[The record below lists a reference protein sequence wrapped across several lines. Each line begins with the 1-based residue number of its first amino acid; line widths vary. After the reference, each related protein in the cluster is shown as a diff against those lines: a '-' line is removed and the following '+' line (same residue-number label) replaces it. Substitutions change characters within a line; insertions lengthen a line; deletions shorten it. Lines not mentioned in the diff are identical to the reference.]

1 MDDNKIQITLHMLI
15 KPINQNERLWQELIN
30 YANNCDWEAWE
41 ILAQKM
47 KENIFLGWEKI
58 FVAID
63 DEKII
68 WFCTFTK
75 EDWIPD
81 CEYSPFV
88 WFIFVDESYRWKRV
102 SEKMINEVEKYA
114 KTLNFEKLYIVSDHK
129 WLYEKYWFEKVDKK
143 VDELWRVETIF
154 CRNYKK

>member
-1 MDDNKIQITLHMLI
+1 MEI
-15 KPINQNERLWQELIN
+15 KPTVYWDVFWCKLID
-30 YANNCDWEAWE
+30 YAKKCPREAWP

-47 KENIFLGWEKI
+47 EENKFLDWERI

-81 CEYSPFV
+81 CNYSPFV
-88 WFIFVDESYRWKRV
+88 WFIFVDENYRWKRV
-102 SEKMINEVEKYA
+102 SEKMINAVQEYA
-114 KTLNFEKLYIVSDHK
+114 KTLNFDKLYIVSDHK
-129 WLYEKYWFEKVDKK
+129 WLYEKYWFEKCDEKA
-143 VDELWRVETIF
+143 DELWRIESVFVRDIT
-154 CRNYKK
+154 